1 VEFKRLGKTELMVSQ
16 MGFGAASLGDVFFAI
31 DPAEGVRAVHMAIE
45 TGINFFDVSPYYG
58 KGLAEERLGK
68 ALEGKR
74 DRVVLT
80 TKCGRYGVDEFDYS
94 ARVVRTGLEDSLT
107 RLGTEYVDLLQV
119 HDVEFGDFAQIID
132 ETLPEV
138 RRLQAEGKIRY
149 VGITGY
155 PLGMLARILRTS
167 PVDSVLTYC
176 RYNLMIT
183 DMDDVLTPVAR
194 ENGVGLINASGLN
207 MGILTARGAA
217 EWHPAPVGLRAAG
230 QRAVQFARERGVSLT
245 NQALRFCFDHPYVS
259 STLVGMS
266 TREHVRANLE
276 ALQELSDPAF
286 QKELR
291 QLFGEFLNYVWP
303 SGRQEN
309 WDESRSAETRL
320 ETA

>member
-1 VEFKRLGKTELMVSQ
+1 MVSQ
-16 MGFGAASLGDVFFAI
+16 LGFGAASLGDVFHAI

-45 TGINFFDVSPYYG
+45 AGINLFDVSPYYG
-58 KGLAEERLGK
+58 KTLAEERLGR
-68 ALEGKR
+68 ALAGKR
-74 DRVVLT
+74 DRVVLA

-94 ARVVRTGLEDSLT
+94 ARAVSTGLEASLT

-119 HDVEFGDFAQIID
+119 HDVEFSDFAQIID
-132 ETLPEV
+132 ETLPEL

-155 PLGMLARILRTS
+155 PLGMLTRILRTS
-167 PVDSVLTYC
+167 SVDSVLTYC
-176 RYNLMIT
+176 RYNMMIT

-194 ENGVGLINASGLN
+194 QSGVGLINASALN
-207 MGILTARGAA
+207 MGILTERGAPD
-217 EWHPAPVGLRAAG
+217 WHPAPAGLRAAG
-230 QRAVQFARERGVSLT
+230 QRAVQFAKERGVSLS
-245 NQALRFCFDHPYVS
+245 NQALRFCFDHTYVS

-266 TREHVRANLE
+266 TREHVRANLG

-286 QKELR
+286 QREVR

-303 SGRQEN
+303 SGKQEN
-309 WDESRSAETRL
+309 CDVSRSAETRL

>member
-1 VEFKRLGKTELMVSQ
+1 VELRRLGKTSLMVSQ
-16 MGFGAASLGDVFFAI
+16 LGFGAASLGDVFHAI

-45 TGINFFDVSPYYG
+45 AGINLFDVSPYYG
-58 KGLAEERLGK
+58 KTLAEERLGR
-68 ALEGKR
+68 ALAGKR
-74 DRVVLT
+74 DRVVLA

-94 ARVVRTGLEDSLT
+94 ARAVSTGLEASLT

-119 HDVEFGDFAQIID
+119 HDVEFSDFAQIID
-132 ETLPEV
+132 ETLPEL

-155 PLGMLARILRTS
+155 PLGMLTRILRTS
-167 PVDSVLTYC
+167 SVDSVLTYC
-176 RYNLMIT
+176 RYNMMIT

-194 ENGVGLINASGLN
+194 QSGVGLINASALN
-207 MGILTARGAA
+207 MGILTERGAPD
-217 EWHPAPVGLRAAG
+217 WHPAPAGLRAAG
-230 QRAVQFARERGVSLT
+230 QRAVQFAKERGVSLS
-245 NQALRFCFDHPYVS
+245 NQALRFCFDHTYVS

-266 TREHVRANLE
+266 TREHVRANLG

-286 QKELR
+286 QREVR

-303 SGRQEN
+303 SGKQEN
-309 WDESRSAETRL
+309 CDVSRSAETRL